1 MQVNALRKCGEDLK
15 TKLREYQTECVE
27 KVENYCSELK
37 TIRDELESLWR
48 TTSTMIS
55 KTPDAEVISGFK
67 TSVEKVS
74 TESVRY
80 LKAPALTWK
89 LFNKPAQ
96 NIGMSHFIYIYLFI
110 FSLSDAMDFIE
121 GKLKRN
127 PESEYSLPSQ
137 VARK

>member
-1 MQVNALRKCGEDLK
+1 MQVNELRKCGEDLK
-15 TKLREYQTECVE
+15 TKLGVYQTECIE

-37 TIRDELESLWR
+37 TKRDELESLWK

-55 KTPDAEVISGFK
+55 KTPDAEMISGFRA
-67 TSVEKVS
+67 SVEKVS
-74 TESVRY
+74 AKSVRY
-80 LKAPALTWK
+80 LRAPSLTWK

-96 NIGMSHFIYIYLFI
+96 NIGMPTFLRTFIYLFI

-127 PESEYSLPSQ
+127 PESEYSLPS
-137 VARK
+137 